1 MARKPRSAQA
11 QIARSLTEKAFQS
24 NVVDAARKLGWMVH
38 HSRTARILRKD
49 GTAFYATPL
58 QGDPGFPDLVLV
70 KGKRI
75 LWRELKTEQGTL
87 TDEQHEW
94 QVRLL
99 WAGADYAI
107 WRPSMMDEI
116 VVELHR
122 R

>member
-94 QVRLL
+94 QGRLL
-99 WAGADYAI
+99 WAGADWAI
-107 WRPSMMDEI
+107 WRPSMMDGI
-116 VVELHR
+116 VEDLQR
-122 R
+122 